1 MEIEQVIHEVLKI
14 DKNAYEKIIDFYYED
29 IYYYV
34 LKQIGNRETTKELCQ
49 DIFFEAY
56 RSLKRYDAKKASF
69 KTWLY
74 KIANYRCIDYLRS
87 KAYKNHPGC
96 LDEEIKLLADS
107 SSDVLTELI
116 QNEKTQK
123 VNELMRF
130 CLKARHERIMRYYF
144 YAELSVQEISVL
156 EKIPTKTIYTIINR
170 SLEKLKQALGGD
182 FNGR

>member
-14 DKNAYEKIIDFYYED
+14 DKDAYEKIIDFYYED
-29 IYYYV
+29 IYCYV
-34 LKQIGNRETTKELCQ
+34 LKQVGDHEITKELCQ

-56 RSLKRYDAKKASF
+56 RSLKRYDVKKASF

-87 KAYKNHPGC
+87 KTYKNQPC
-96 LDEEIKLLADS
+96 STDEEIKRLTETS
-107 SSDVLTELI
+107 PDVLTELI
-116 QNEKTQK
+116 QQEQMQK
-123 VNELMRF
+123 VNELMRC
-130 CLKARHERIMRYYF
+130 CLKSKHERIMRYYF

-170 SLEKLKQALGGD
+170 SLEKLKQALGGCKD
-182 FNGR
+182 E